1 MSTDSALP
9 PRPAETGQDFETSAP
24 GPRAA
29 GTALAVRDA
38 LAIDLLAI
46 CEIYTPYVLYGAQTF
61 EEVPPS
67 LAAMTERRA
76 QVLAHGLPF
85 LVAERGARVLGY
97 CYATPYRSRPAY
109 RYTVEDSIYVAHD
122 CTAGG
127 VGTALLE
134 ALIRR
139 CERGPW
145 RQMISVIG
153 DSDNAASIRLHTRH
167 GFEPIGICRAVG
179 FKHGRWI
186 DTVLMQRAL
195 GAGDRSLPSGRA

>member
-1 MSTDSALP
+1 MIADSDRM
-9 PRPAETGQDFETSAP
+9 PRTAETGDCHDSSATAQEP
-24 GPRAA
+24 WSAA
-29 GTALAVRDA
+29 LTVRDA
-38 LAIDLLAI
+38 LAIDLLAV
-46 CEIYTPYVLYGAQTF
+46 CEIYTPYVLHGAQTF

-97 CYATPYRSRPAY
+97 CYATPYRARPAY
-109 RYTVEDSIYVAHD
+109 RYTVENSIYVAHD

-195 GAGDRSLPSGRA
+195 GTGDRTPPRP

>member
-109 RYTVEDSIYVAHD
+109 RYTVEDSIYIAHD

-145 RQMISVIG
+145 R
-153 DSDNAASIRLHTRH
+153 
-167 GFEPIGICRAVG
+167 
-179 FKHGRWI
+179 
-186 DTVLMQRAL
+186 
-195 GAGDRSLPSGRA
+195 